1 MSEHDEFIAPPT
13 TPTNEEIA
21 MVETQSLLTDES
33 ITSPRSEDV
42 IVSTVEEAKEEL
54 VSTVEEAKEELV
66 STVEEAKEELV
77 STVEEAKEELVST
90 VEEAKD
96 MVEETILSDIKT
108 LTLMIQLIMV
118 DSPTLSKYQMDILPI
133 HKTVF
138 EALLKDTMY
147 FENVEGYLK
156 RIISDDKIDAKDVPV
171 IMLLLT
177 ELYERLNTLSLK
189 DIDTAVCGDILKIV
203 IEVAVRE
210 GIIPVTQNDI
220 ELMSCIFS
228 IIDTSLRL
236 IQTKNPLDKLEA
248 VISDKNGLVACLAR
262 YMCSKKQEV
271 V

>member
-21 MVETQSLLTDES
+21 MVETQSLLADESNES

-42 IVSTVEEAKEEL
+42 I